1 MQKRWGCK
9 NIYDLIDKE
18 VKGKYKVKN
27 MSDLTKQQIKKYKI
41 DRSRLIKGSKHF
53 MYVHEDIAITIILQ
67 SRLSDSE
74 TIKFRSDLGFNQ
86 INLILKKEQTV
97 LKSIKDTFAEEDM
110 QTQHSVLGYMIDLY
124 FHKYK
129 LAIEVDELGHTNRNI
144 NNEIE
149 RQKALE
155 KELNCVFIRINPD
168 EKDFNIFKEI
178 KKIYRDKTQ
187 SKEENKRTRK
197 KKQNKRTKE
206 QVCK

>member
-1 MQKRWGCK
+1 MNLKEKICK
-9 NIYDLIDKE
+9 LNTPLQATQLIF
-18 VKGKYKVKN
+18 
-27 MSDLTKQQIKKYKI
+27 I
-41 DRSRLIKGSKHF
+41 F
-53 MYVHEDIAITIILQ
+53 
-67 SRLSDSE
+67 
-74 TIKFRSDLGFNQ
+74 
-86 INLILKKEQTV
+86 IN
-97 LKSIKDTFAEEDM
+97 
-110 QTQHSVLGYMIDLY
+110 
-124 FHKYK
+124 K
-129 LAIEVDELGHTNRNI
+129 LPTEVDELGHVDGNL
-144 NNEIE
+144 NNETE